1 MLKRTIVK
9 TEEIRHSIKALI
21 GFKVKNGDH
30 IHSLFLKGSHT
41 KPSNMKRI
49 KEGLY
54 FSLLENQK
62 ESTIHGLFTKEF
74 CDFHK
79 IDLKKFEDLSKK
91 LSFGLHELED
101 GNFWFN
107 QHHYDIFGEYDVI
120 EKPFNKGDHPNP
132 NCNEHTNLSYENDN
146 SYNALVNKYK
156 LLQKFSDEHN
166 LGLTFKEE
174 DIPNNLIY
182 YPEHILKTQVID
194 EDAQKN

>member
-21 GFKVKNGDH
+21 GFKVTYGDH
-30 IHSLFLKGSHT
+30 IHSLFLEGSHT

-54 FSLLENQK
+54 FSLLQNQK
-62 ESTIHGLFTKEF
+62 ESTTHGLFSKKF
-74 CDFHK
+74 CEFHK
-79 IDLKKFEDLSKK
+79 IDTKKFEDLSKK

-107 QHHYDIFGEYDVI
+107 EHYYNVFGEYNVI
-120 EKPFNKGDHPNP
+120 EKEFNKGDHHPNP
-132 NCNEHTNLSYENDN
+132 KDMHTLSYENDN
-146 SYNALVNKYK
+146 SYKALVNKYK
-156 LLQKFSDEHN
+156 LLQKFSNEHN

-174 DIPNNLIY
+174 NIPNNLIY
-182 YPEHILKTQVID
+182 YPEHILKTQVIGGD
-194 EDAQKN
+194 DQKN